1 MYKHFFILFLFINDI
16 GTIIPSGIRMIKHK
30 LESQLLRFEINF
42 PNRRHKGSILQLIY
56 CNIRRLQIMSRI
68 SCAVSLFQINSYL
81 ISLFNQFFLELPR
94 AEYIFKRN
102 NRTNIRY
109 THRQK
114 INGSRS
120 IRNIFQFYSPY
131 QNSSFSIVSFLNT
144 QARYSVSP
152 IGSSTI
158 FNTGSS
164 SVDWSLSVIIVFPS
178 KSLVKGSAKGGR

>member
-81 ISLFNQFFLELPR
+81 ISLFNQFFWSSHGLNTYSKGIIVRTSGTLTGRKSTVAVPSE
-94 AEYIFKRN
+94 IFFNFIPSKD
-102 NRTNIRY
+102 IV
-109 THRQK
+109 K
-114 INGSRS
+114 VPGFAL
-120 IRNIFQFYSPY
+120 FQFN
-131 QNSSFSIVSFLNT
+131 NS
-144 QARYSVSP
+144 
-152 IGSSTI
+152 
-158 FNTGSS
+158 
-164 SVDWSLSVIIVFPS
+164 II
-178 KSLVKGSAKGGR
+178 